1 MARIIAIA
9 NQKGGVGKTTTAV
22 NLSAALA
29 LRGERCLVI
38 DSDPQGNASSGLGI
52 DKHELQGNLYD
63 VYVGEASLGS
73 VVVGTEIDT
82 LFIAPS
88 NSDLVGAEVEIIDK
102 PGREVILKQALS
114 SVSDE
119 YDYIF
124 IDCPP
129 SLGLLTINALVAA
142 DSVLVTLQCE
152 YYALEGISSLMQTIE
167 LAQSQVN
174 PELELEGVL
183 LTMYD
188 ARTNLAKQVENEA
201 RKFFDKA
208 VFHNVIPRNVR
219 ISESPSFGRPIV
231 TYDPQSIGAGAYEA
245 LAKELQRR
253 RKKSD
258 KKAEKKALKKLKAAG

>member
-29 LRGERCLVI
+29 LQGERCLVI
-38 DSDPQGNASSGLGI
+38 DSDPQGNATSGLGV
-52 DKHELQGNLYD
+52 DKHELESNLFD
-63 VYVGEASLGS
+63 VYMGEAELRS
-73 VVVGTEIDT
+73 VVVQTEIET
-82 LFIAPS
+82 LQIAPA

-102 PGREVILKQALS
+102 PGRELILKNALS
-114 SVSDE
+114 SVSGD

-188 ARTNLAKQVENEA
+188 GRTNLAKQVENEA
-201 RKFFDKA
+201 RKFFGKA
-208 VFHNVIPRNVR
+208 VYHNVIPRNVR
-219 ISESPSFGRPIV
+219 LSESPSFGRPIV
-231 TYDPQSIGAGAYEA
+231 IYDPQSIGAGAYES
-245 LAKELQRR
+245 LAKEMLRR
-253 RKKSD
+253 R
-258 KKAEKKALKKLKAAG
+258 KKAEKKAKKKLKAVG